1 MRKWFVLGGIA
12 LVIVVA
18 ASAFAVQQFVRVDQV
33 AQVEEVQPLPKTAS
47 YSGCGSGGCTAGDGN
62 FSSCIG
68 ASGGCGGPALSPE
81 QTKVRN
87 EQIENY
93 IFSYYSE
100 KLGDKDIIVQVQ
112 DYGCHQEA
120 TVAKGD
126 QVIKRLSISGNN
138 ISELG

>member
-18 ASAFAVQQFVRVDQV
+18 ASAFAVQQFAKVDQV
-33 AQVEEVQPLPKTAS
+33 TQVEEVQPLPKTAS
-47 YSGCGSGGCTAGDGN
+47 YSGCGSGDCSAGDGN
-62 FSSCIG
+62 FSSCG
-68 ASGGCGGPALSPE
+68 GTSGGCGGPALSPE
-81 QTKVRN
+81 ETKVRN

-100 KLGDKDIIVQVQ
+100 KLGDQDITVQVQ

-138 ISELG
+138 ISEIG